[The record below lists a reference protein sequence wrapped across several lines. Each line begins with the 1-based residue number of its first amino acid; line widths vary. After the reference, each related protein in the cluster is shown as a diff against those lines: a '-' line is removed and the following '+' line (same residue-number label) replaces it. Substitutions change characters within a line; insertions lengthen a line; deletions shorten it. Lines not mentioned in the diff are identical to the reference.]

1 MSLLIQII
9 NLIEINYIALTIIA
23 IVIGLIA
30 IYISENI
37 MGFAVVFISFI
48 AIGVYFSIYPVWS
61 LYLSVMII
69 IAFIPFSN
77 KFRLVKQWR
86 I

>member
-9 NLIEINYIALTIIA
+9 NLIEIKYIALTTIA
-23 IVIGLIA
+23 IIIGLIA
-30 IYISENI
+30 MYISENI
-37 MGFAVVFISFI
+37 MGFAVTFVAFI
-48 AIGVYFSIYPVWS
+48 ATGVYFSLYPVWT

-69 IAFIPFSN
+69 IAFVPFTN

-86 I
+86 M